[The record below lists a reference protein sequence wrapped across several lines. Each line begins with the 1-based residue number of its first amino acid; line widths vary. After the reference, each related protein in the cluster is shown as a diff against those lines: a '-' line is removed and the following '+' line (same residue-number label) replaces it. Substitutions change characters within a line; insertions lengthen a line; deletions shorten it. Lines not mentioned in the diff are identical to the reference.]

1 MAKQKRKTGWV
12 YSPTASEADKL
23 AISNKFDPVIATLK
37 EGLPTALDVQ
47 KFNYCVDVFSKWRG
61 NFFYIMLKFKA
72 AGEDP
77 SQFFETGLAR
87 LEFYGSNQFNLSYFR
102 HTGKWEPLF
111 MYNDISFD
119 EAKEAILTESMFAI
133 M

>member
-1 MAKQKRKTGWV
+1 MAKQKQKSGWV
-12 YSPTASEADKL
+12 YSPTASEADKVE
-23 AISNKFDPVIATLK
+23 ISNKFDSLIATLK
-37 EGLPTALDVQ
+37 EGLPPAPAVH

-61 NFFYIMLKFKA
+61 NFFYIMLKFKI

-77 SQFFETGLAR
+77 SAFFETGLAR
-87 LEFYGSNQFNLSYFR
+87 LEFYGSNRFNLAYFR

-111 MYNDISFD
+111 MYNDISFE
-119 EAKEAILTESMFAI
+119 EAKEAILTDPMFAI